1 MVRWSLV
8 AVLGCCAAAGCSL
21 LVSTDGLN
29 GAQAADAGVADS
41 SSAIDVAAV
50 DAPVDARPSDSGS
63 PPGPCDVPPKPF
75 FCANFDDGRTVAQL
89 FPILSVSNA
98 TFAVDEV
105 ASKSAPGALGITLPS
120 GTTTNMSAAGRVA
133 LPPSATK
140 LTLDAE
146 VRVDALGSP
155 NEHDFIG
162 FFHDETR
169 ELTLEV
175 RPDGMLQVDE
185 DIPVVVDGG
194 PDERKTALGVKV
206 TEGKW
211 FHVHWEIVVS
221 GATATSRIRIDGGAE
236 VVVTSSSEPVLAAH
250 LEVGD
255 AFCVPVTKPWR
266 SRLDDVVLRI
276 E

>member
-8 AVLGCCAAAGCSL
+8 AVVGCCAAAGCSL

-29 GAQAADAGVADS
+29 GAQAADAGAADS
-41 SSAIDVAAV
+41 SSAVDVASV

-75 FCANFDDGRTVAQL
+75 FCATFDDGRTVAQL
-89 FPILSVSNA
+89 FPILAVSNA

-162 FFHDETR
+162 FFHDESR

-211 FHVHWEIVVS
+211 FHVHWEILVS